1 MALTRWFFK
10 RDICQISPYSK
21 ERHMSNLRQ
30 TSSVLEGHFVVFR
43 AMKNDHLNW
52 SAKLQSYPPVM
63 TTKKKV
69 CELENHHVM
78 FKVIGEK
85 IHQCVI
91 VHGYL

>member
-1 MALTRWFFK
+1 
-10 RDICQISPYSK
+10 
-21 ERHMSNLRQ
+21 MSNLRQ

-52 SAKLQSYPPVM
+52 SASAKLPSGNDY
-63 TTKKKV
+63 KKKV

-91 VHGYL
+91 FHGYL